1 VADTELKNRS
11 EGAICLSSWS
21 ISRPTTKPLG
31 ALPPRL
37 ISIGTPKA
45 MAISRNWPRRASF
58 AGPAP
63 GPTTIFALEAVMA
76 NESNI
81 ATLVPTKSDAD
92 MAAELK
98 KRAIEVYEPVLQL
111 LNEAHAAGFEI
122 AVSSGLAPIGKHM
135 ITGVR
140 VAKVY

>member
-1 VADTELKNRS
+1 
-11 EGAICLSSWS
+11 
-21 ISRPTTKPLG
+21 
-31 ALPPRL
+31 
-37 ISIGTPKA
+37 
-45 MAISRNWPRRASF
+45 
-58 AGPAP
+58 
-63 GPTTIFALEAVMA
+63 
-76 NESNI
+76 
-81 ATLVPTKSDAD
+81 